1 MTARILFVDD
11 NEDILDIFPDFI
23 AKRVRGI
30 EIVTA
35 RNGEEALFIVKNSLM
50 AGIRRISLVISDVVM
65 TGMSGLDLAA
75 EIRRISADIPV
86 VLLTAYDTAA
96 VKKRAEA
103 LGIKEILSKT
113 TGFDI
118 IARRIETILKI
129 NT

>member
-23 AKRVRGI
+23 AKRVRGV

-129 NT
+129 NA